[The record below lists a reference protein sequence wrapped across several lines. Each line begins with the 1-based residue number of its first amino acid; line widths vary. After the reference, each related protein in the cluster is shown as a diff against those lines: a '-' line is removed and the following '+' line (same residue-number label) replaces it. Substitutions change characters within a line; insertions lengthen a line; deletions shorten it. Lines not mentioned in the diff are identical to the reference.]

1 VPDLPRA
8 LDDRVR
14 AITDDDTLRRTIRPL
29 AADLVGYQDVGYA
42 RRFLDAVADAAVAER
57 RADPGSTRLT
67 AAVARSLHKLMAYK
81 DEYEVA
87 RLLLLPDTERA
98 ATAVGGPEA
107 QITWHLHPPS
117 LKALGMGSK
126 IGMKAAWA
134 KHAMRTLRAGKRV
147 RGTRL
152 DPFGHTEMRRIEA
165 TLPAEFLTTMA
176 TVYAALDAEH
186 LDGAVTIA
194 ELPDMIRGYEE
205 LKLRRVAEYRD
216 RVTVAL
222 RGYASEPAVAHP
234 PTP

>member
-1 VPDLPRA
+1 
-8 LDDRVR
+8 
-14 AITDDDTLRRTIRPL
+14 
-29 AADLVGYQDVGYA
+29 
-42 RRFLDAVADAAVAER
+42 
-57 RADPGSTRLT
+57 
-67 AAVARSLHKLMAYK
+67 
-81 DEYEVA
+81 
-87 RLLLLPDTERA
+87 
-98 ATAVGGPEA
+98 
-107 QITWHLHPPS
+107 
-117 LKALGMGSK
+117 
-126 IGMKAAWA
+126 
-134 KHAMRTLRAGKRV
+134 MRTLRAGKRV

-216 RVTVAL
+216 RVAVAL